1 MEANDLNNNN
11 LNFEE
16 SNSDFQT
23 DNQSILPVVNAA
35 LIPLSD
41 ALAAMA
47 EVLTTF
53 DGQQQE
59 RSNTPVSK
67 NMQKQLDY
75 LNTEIENL
83 KKQVNYHNL

>member
-1 MEANDLNNNN
+1 MIKNN

-16 SNSDFQT
+16 NDSDFQT
-23 DNQSILPVVNAA
+23 DNQSILPLVNAA
-35 LIPLSD
+35 LIPIAD

-53 DGQQQE
+53 EVPQQE
-59 RSNTPVSK
+59 RSNTAESK
-67 NMQKQLDY
+67 NIQKQLDY

-83 KKQVNYHNL
+83 KKQFNYHNL

>member
-1 MEANDLNNNN
+1 LSN

-16 SNSDFQT
+16 NDSDLHT
-23 DNQSILPVVNAA
+23 NNQSILPIVNAA
-35 LIPLSD
+35 LIPLAD

-53 DGQQQE
+53 EVPQQE
-59 RSNTPVSK
+59 RSNTAESK
-67 NMQKQLDY
+67 NIQKQLDY

-83 KKQVNYHNL
+83 KKQFNYHNL

>member
-1 MEANDLNNNN
+1 MNNNN

-16 SNSDFQT
+16 NYPDLQT
-23 DNQSILPVVNAA
+23 NNQSIIPVVKAA

-41 ALAAMA
+41 ALEAMA

-53 DGQQQE
+53 EGQQQE
-59 RSNTPVSK
+59 RSNTAENK

-75 LNTEIENL
+75 LNIEIENL

>member
-59 RSNTPVSK
+59 RSNTPESK

>member
-1 MEANDLNNNN
+1 MEANDLNKNN

-16 SNSDFQT
+16 NYPDLQT
-23 DNQSILPVVNAA
+23 NNQSILPVVNAA
-35 LIPLSD
+35 LIPLAD
-41 ALAAMA
+41 ALAGMA

-53 DGQQQE
+53 EGQQQE
-59 RSNTPVSK
+59 RSNTPESK

>member
-1 MEANDLNNNN
+1 MEANDLNKNN

-59 RSNTPVSK
+59 RSNTPESK

>member
-1 MEANDLNNNN
+1 MNNNN

-59 RSNTPVSK
+59 RSNTPESK

>member
-1 MEANDLNNNN
+1 MNDNNFNWEENDTN
-11 LNFEE
+11 L
-16 SNSDFQT
+16 QT

-35 LIPLSD
+35 LIPLAD

-53 DGQQQE
+53 EVPKQV
-59 RSNTPVSK
+59 RSNTAESK
-67 NMQKQLDY
+67 NIQKQLDY

-83 KKQVNYHNL
+83 KKQFNYHNL